1 MFVFVGEQYVSLA
14 ILNSNHMFIA
24 VSVYNFESNASEQ
37 DKYKALHLILHQDS
51 IAQQHYSRTDIIWC
65 NKQSIITPQQFFA
78 RDESAA
84 ALNLVY
90 GDAAIYN
97 TKNDLVLKHQV
108 YNVYRV
114 DAAVDKLVADT
125 FNTAVQWHQYS
136 LLLNFAA
143 ATENLLYCN
152 FNAGNITVMLRKQ
165 QQLQMVQTFAYST
178 PQDAAY
184 HLLNICK
191 SYSVNVAEMVI
202 TASGMID
209 ESSILYAELHKYF
222 TGIEFLPLPPAFEY
236 CDEITNYPA
245 HYFSHIFTTA
255 ACVL

>member
-1 MFVFVGEQYVSLA
+1 
-14 ILNSNHMFIA
+14 MFIA
-24 VSVYNFESNASEQ
+24 VSVYNFENNTTLADRQ
-37 DKYKALHLILHQDS
+37 ALLQTILQEDS
-51 IAQQHYSRTDIIWC
+51 IAQQYYSRTDIIWC
-65 NKQSIITPQQFFA
+65 NEQSIITPQQFFA
-78 RDESAA
+78 REESAA

-90 GDAAIYN
+90 GDAAICN
-97 TKNDLVLKHQV
+97 TKHDLVLKHQV

-114 DAAVDKLVADT
+114 DAALEKLVT
-125 FNTAVQWHQYS
+125 EKFNTAAQWHQYS

-165 QQLQMVQTFAYST
+165 KQLQVVQTFAYST
-178 PQDAAY
+178 AQDAAY
-184 HLLNICK
+184 HLLNVC
-191 SYSVNVAEMVI
+191 SCYNVNAAETVI

-209 ESSILYAELHKYF
+209 EASNLYAELYKYF
-222 TGIEFLPLPPAFEY
+222 AGINFLQLPEAFEY
-236 CDEITNYPA
+236 CDEINNYPA